1 MNNKVIEIGL
11 IENTEKKKK
20 IEDPELSLS
29 CYKKKIINDLEDVI
43 TLKFFDNSTNPNI
56 KTTPKFIDIRN
67 KFISF
72 YNNYIELNQYFL
84 ETSKTNEIVKDILE
98 ELVKTVLDRLE
109 LSEKKCNQNETD
121 EKLSNIKEVKLLRTL
136 ITKSEKEK
144 IDIFMLD

>member
-1 MNNKVIEIGL
+1 MNKVIEIGL

-20 IEDPELSLS
+20 IEDPELSLT

-56 KTTPKFIDIRN
+56 KTTPRFIDIRN
-67 KFISF
+67 KFVSF

-84 ETSKTNEIVKDILE
+84 EKSQTNEIMKEILD
-98 ELVKTVLDRLE
+98 ELVQNVLDRIE
-109 LSEKKCNQNETD
+109 LSEKNSHNNKNE
-121 EKLSNIKEVKLLRTL
+121 LSNIKEVELLGAL
-136 ITKSEKEK
+136 INKSEKDK

>member
-1 MNNKVIEIGL
+1 MNKVIEIGL

-20 IEDPELSLS
+20 IEDPELSLT

-56 KTTPKFIDIRN
+56 KTTPRFIDIRN
-67 KFISF
+67 KFVSF

-84 ETSKTNEIVKDILE
+84 EKSQTNEIMKDILD
-98 ELVKTVLDRLE
+98 ELVQNVLDRIE
-109 LSEKKCNQNETD
+109 LSEKNAHNNKNE
-121 EKLSNIKEVKLLRTL
+121 LSNIKEVELLGAL
-136 ITKSEKEK
+136 INKSEKDK